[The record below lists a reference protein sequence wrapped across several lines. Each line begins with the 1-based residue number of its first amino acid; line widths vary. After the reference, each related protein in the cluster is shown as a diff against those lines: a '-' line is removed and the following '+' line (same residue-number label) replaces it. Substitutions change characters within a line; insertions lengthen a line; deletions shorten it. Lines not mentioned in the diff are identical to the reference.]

1 MILRML
7 VFFCLDKPVRG
18 EGEDRSRTA
27 ETGSRPTSDYS
38 SLRMTPLSAN
48 LPYDS
53 LQPEPT
59 YLEVS

>member
-7 VFFCLDKPVRG
+7 VFFCVDKPVSG

-27 ETGSRPTSDYS
+27 ETGSTSDYS
-38 SLRMTPLSAN
+38 SLRMTSLGAN

-53 LQPEPT
+53 LQPDPN
-59 YLEVS
+59 YIEVR